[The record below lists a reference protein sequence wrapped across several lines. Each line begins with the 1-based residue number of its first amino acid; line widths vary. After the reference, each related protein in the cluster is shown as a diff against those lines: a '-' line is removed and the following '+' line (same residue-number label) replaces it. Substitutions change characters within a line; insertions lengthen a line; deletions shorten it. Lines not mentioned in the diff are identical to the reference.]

1 MKTENKQTYSAPSIA
16 VVDVNVE
23 KGFQGSDVDV
33 SAPDG
38 NVHPASVL
46 FDYSQAG
53 EDY

>member
-23 KGFQGSDVDV
+23 QGFQASTGAD
-33 SAPDG
+33 APDG